1 LLFKHGHYTIF
12 AKLKHLSRRAAART
26 IKNICIAIGELL
38 DSFASAECANYVKNS
53 GYPST

>member
-38 DSFASAECANYVKNS
+38 DSFASAECANHVRNS